1 MAGKRAWLY
10 PAVWMGSTLPFVVIL
25 LRATT
30 GRLGANPIATA
41 LNQVG
46 LLALIFLLAS
56 LACTPLKAMF
66 GWTWQMQ
73 LRKTLGLFGFFA
85 ALLHFLVYVAIDQG
99 LDFGIVMEDVA
110 KRPFI
115 AVGFTALLLLV
126 PLAVT
131 STKSAPKRLGFATW
145 KKLHRLAYVCA
156 GLGVVHYFLRVKADV
171 TEPLVYGGVLS
182 YLLFA
187 RAVGALRQGRKRAA
201 RGA

>member
-10 PAVWMGSTLPFVVIL
+10 PAVWLGSLLPFVAIL
-25 LRATT
+25 LRAAT

-56 LACTPLKAMF
+56 LACTPLKVMV

-85 ALLHFLVYVAIDQG
+85 ALAHLLVYVAIDRG
-99 LDFGIVMEDVA
+99 LDTATVIEDIA

-115 AVGFTALLLLV
+115 AVGFTAFVLLV
-126 PLAVT
+126 PLALT
-131 STKSAPKRLGFATW
+131 STKRSPKRLGFATW

-156 GLGVVHYFLRVKADV
+156 ALGVVHYFLRVKADV
-171 TEPLVYGGVLS
+171 TEPLVYGGVLA

-187 RAVGALRQGRKRAA
+187 RLVGALRDNRKTAA